1 MKRTNVFKVV
11 TAAVL
16 MMLILTSISHAT
28 VVVTA
33 SQGKAIQYKNDSGV
47 WFSETRLA
55 TRTAGVWGE
64 DAVSNTMDAK
74 KSYLQF
80 DLTSLYANNPGL
92 QGNITSATLSI
103 YALAAGKPYNVSGLN
118 DGVNEAWDNTTIDW
132 FSAPGNLTTSSTALI
147 ADQTVFLYAVTGGDV
162 AVGQANT
169 GDVTAFLNGDTNGL
183 VTFIFT
189 AGGTAY
195 MNNVLAGSYYNA
207 EFVPVLTVVPE
218 PATMLLLGLGAL
230 VSMRRRK

>member
-1 MKRTNVFKVV
+1 MNVILVGCLAVFMLSS
-11 TAAVL
+11 AAQAVDV
-16 MMLILTSISHAT
+16 IA
-28 VVVTA
+28 A
-33 SQGKAIQYKNDSGV
+33 QGKAIQYKNDSGV
-47 WFSETRLA
+47 WVSETRLA
-55 TRTAGVWGE
+55 TRNAGTW
-64 DAVSNTMDAK
+64 DDDPALNTLDAK

-80 DLTSLYANNPGL
+80 DLTSLYADNPGL

-118 DGVNEAWDNTTIDW
+118 DGVNETWDNTTIDW
-132 FSAPGNLTTSSTALI
+132 FSAPGNLTNSGTDLI
-147 ADQTVFLYAVTGGDV
+147 ADQTVSLYAVAGGDV
-162 AVGQANT
+162 VAGQANT
-169 GDVTAFLNGDTNGL
+169 GDVTAFLNGDMNGL

-218 PATMLLLGLGAL
+218 PATMLLLGLGGL
-230 VSMRRRK
+230 VLRRRK